1 METLNRVAFQEIVE
15 EDGEPCLV
23 IFSRKSC
30 HVCQA
35 VHGKLDNLEGEYPDV
50 PFYEV
55 DVETDP
61 ELQSK
66 FSLKGVPHV
75 LFFKDGEVQGRLT
88 GNNDEDDYAEKIEE
102 LL

>member
-15 EDGEPCLV
+15 EDGEACLV
-23 IFSRKSC
+23 IFSRKTC

-35 VHGKLDNLEGEYPDV
+35 VHGKLDNLKEEYPDV

-55 DVETDP
+55 DVEAEP
-61 ELQSK
+61 ELQAK

-75 LFFKDGEVQGRLT
+75 LFFKDGEVQARLT
-88 GNNDEDDYAEKIEE
+88 GNNDEDAYAEKIEE

>member
-15 EDGEPCLV
+15 GDGEPCLV

-35 VHGKLDNLEGEYPDV
+35 VHGKLDNLEKEYTDV

-55 DVETDP
+55 DVEAEP
-61 ELQSK
+61 ELQNK

-75 LFFKDGEVQGRLT
+75 LFFRDGEVLDRLT
-88 GNNDEDDYAEKIEE
+88 GNHDEDEYADKIEA

>member
-1 METLNRVAFQEIVE
+1 MESLNRVAFQEIVE
-15 EDGEPCLV
+15 GDGEPCLV

-35 VHGKLDNLEGEYPDV
+35 VHGKLDNLEKEYTDV

-55 DVETDP
+55 DVEAEP
-61 ELQSK
+61 ELQNK

-75 LFFKDGEVQGRLT
+75 LFFRDGEVLDRLT
-88 GNNDEDDYAEKIEE
+88 GNHDEDEYADKIEE